1 MAMTITFLGGGSPMN
16 LPIVRS
22 ALAERKILPGGE
34 VRLVDKVLSRAEKV
48 GRMIMRCP
56 EYAGSDCR
64 VTWGKDLDRALEGAD
79 LLYVTMSIGS
89 LRHELASRECR
100 LKGFICSDQLSIP
113 GAFKA
118 LMRGPLLLDFARK
131 MEKRCPKATMLIFC
145 NPVAVYSG
153 MVNNHTKIR
162 AMGLCGGFINH
173 RWDLSRLMGHDEY
186 RDDYDV
192 DVAGVN
198 HLSFILRGT
207 YRGRDLFKALGR
219 HVSNGWRPP
228 RISSM
233 SRTGAAQ
240 ATYALRKLV
249 EMYHR
254 FGTVIFSTEGD
265 GMAHLFYEDM
275 WKHNEGRSSPTSAA
289 TIRANHRAAANGAA
303 DESHPY
309 DKYLDAPLDE
319 TFWEQRWESAP
330 QVGRKEGHIAVEVLR
345 GLAGVGR
352 RKIVTSFPNR
362 GAVAGFKD
370 RTVMEYSQYLDRR
383 GLRPAGRFEI
393 PDSLH
398 GLISNLATHQTLV
411 GDAVATRDPKILA
424 DALFAYP
431 VMQNTKQTRGLYRKV
446 IKMHEGDIP
455 APLQK
460 AVDYL

>member
-22 ALAERKILPGGE
+22 ALAQRRILPGGE
-34 VRLVDKVLSRAEKV
+34 VRLVDKVLTRAEQV

-64 VTWGKDLDRALEGAD
+64 VTWSRNLDRALDGAD
-79 LLYVTMSIGS
+79 VLYVTMSIGS
-89 LRHELASRECR
+89 LRHELACR
-100 LKGFICSDQLSIP
+100 HCQLKGFINSDQLSIA

-118 LMRGPLLLDFARK
+118 LMRGPLILDFARK
-131 MEKRCPKATMLIFC
+131 MEKRCPGATMLIFC

-173 RWDLSRLMGHDEY
+173 RWDLTRLMGHDEY
-186 RDDYDV
+186 RDEYDV

-207 YRGRDLFKALGR
+207 HRGRDLYKVLGR
-219 HVSNGWRPP
+219 YLQNGWQPP
-228 RISSM
+228 RLPSM
-233 SRTGAAQ
+233 SRTGARQ
-240 ATYALRKLV
+240 ATYGLRKLA

-254 FGTVIFSTEGD
+254 FGRVIFSTEGD

-275 WKHNEGRSSPTSAA
+275 WKHDMGRRPPPSPA
-289 TIRANHRAAANGAA
+289 TIRANHRAASNGAA
-303 DESHPY
+303 KTSHPY
-309 DKYLDAPLDE
+309 DRYVDAPLDE
-319 TFWEQRWESAP
+319 KFWAQSSKAAS
-330 QVGRKEGHIAVEVLR
+330 QVGRKDEHIAVEVLK

-383 GLRPAGRFEI
+383 GLRPAGRLEI
-393 PDSLH
+393 PDCLH
-398 GLISNLATHQTLV
+398 GLISNLATHQTLL
-411 GDAVATRDPKILA
+411 GDAIATRDPKVLA

-431 VMQNTKQTRGLYRKV
+431 VKQNTKDARELYKKV
-446 IKMHEGDIP
+446 INMHEGEIP
-455 APLQK
+455 AAFQN
-460 AVDYL
+460 AVNYL